1 LQKLKPAATSSITE
15 DEDALKSNKSILIN
29 VKKQVLSQ
37 PPYRKLNSCSDLVK
51 SSASTNLMSST
62 ATHQILIEAADDHST
77 PSHKKSNES
86 LSDYTRADFT
96 PTMSRNSIISKAH
109 LLKRKVGIPPPPII
123 NSNTS
128 IGVSSLKEKSPANS
142 VLNSSYTNLGNSCA
156 VLNSNYDVTAEA
168 SSVCT
173 ATEPV
178 LSNKMRDTI
187 NQHLK
192 NHSMSTRNLFI
203 ANFFNNQNI
212 KMRKKFEST
221 NTLNFSKQKSTTH
234 LSISNESYY
243 APEHCNS
250 KCNY

>member
-1 LQKLKPAATSSITE
+1 
-15 DEDALKSNKSILIN
+15 
-29 VKKQVLSQ
+29 VKKQNLSQ

-51 SSASTNLMSST
+51 SSASTISST
-62 ATHQILIEAADDHST
+62 ATHQILIEAADDPSSA

-128 IGVSSLKEKSPANS
+128 IGVSSLKEKSSSPANS
-142 VLNSSYTNLGNSCA
+142 VLNSSYTNLGNSCG

-173 ATEPV
+173 NTEPI
-178 LSNKMRDTI
+178 LSNKVRDTI

-221 NTLNFSKQKSTTH
+221 NTLNLSKQKSTTH

-243 APEHCNS
+243 APEQCNL